1 MTTIIPNVYTKEKFI
16 LESIARINRKNAS
29 SLSITT
35 IYTRNGTAL
44 ITSWEEFVCKIEMIS
59 LINGVIQRRKGGK
72 KREKTIIS
80 PVEASVSRMLDVGSS
95 WFEVRDTK
103 AGIRSAEKFISALLT
118 GRKLNMP
125 YWFSAS
131 RAPGETNRALCKQR
145 ARSQTHTGTCFDF

>member
-72 KREKTIIS
+72 KEKKQLFHRWKPACRGCWTL
-80 PVEASVSRMLDVGSS
+80 VRAGSRYVTRRPESGQLKNSYP
-95 WFEVRDTK
+95 R
-103 AGIRSAEKFISALLT
+103 
-118 GRKLNMP
+118 
-125 YWFSAS
+125 Y
-131 RAPGETNRALCKQR
+131 
-145 ARSQTHTGTCFDF
+145 